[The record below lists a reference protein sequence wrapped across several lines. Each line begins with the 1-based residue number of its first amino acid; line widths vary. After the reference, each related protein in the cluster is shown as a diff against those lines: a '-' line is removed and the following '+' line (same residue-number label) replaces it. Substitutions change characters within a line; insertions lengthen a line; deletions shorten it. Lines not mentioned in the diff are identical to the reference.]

1 MKFRFSENLVID
13 SDAEPFCREG
23 LRIAN
28 FGGPGS
34 GKSFNNALMV
44 EQFLLQGGTVVIF
57 QPRDEYFTLKEKFDI
72 LSVGGVH
79 AKDVDFALTAP
90 LTYAK
95 AVVENGISMIFYT
108 SDVEDEGKLVDWV
121 ARFLHAIMKLQET
134 HHRPLM
140 ILPEE
145 SQEYLPNSTAGHIA
159 PPWVYNRMIKAFKDC
174 STQGRK
180 LNIISVISSQRPQ
193 EVNFTIRQLANV
205 TFYGKFAAH
214 DTKYLDK
221 EVLDTVR
228 KNGVDIRAEQ
238 LTRFGKG
245 EWFVVLGSQSQ
256 FVTVTEKRLTKHGAD
271 TPSLEYIAPRA
282 GEVKRTVDELAKSIM
297 AALEKERAEES
308 DLEKTKRLLRET
320 QKKLEDAEKS
330 AQIKLSVK
338 EMLEPS
344 SVHAPVNAS
353 VDKAEF
359 EELEKKIELLESDKA
374 HLKKLAKDAMQSE
387 AETHNSMCQ
396 KQNEFDEKFERY
408 ENFANALKA
417 ILPGNDEKVSAILE
431 VEASKLIEQFK
442 KIAEDA
448 AKRELVKFAAQD
460 GAAAVIE
467 LTETLPN
474 VVLKLDRPTVLID
487 EKSYEGRLIALA
499 YHSGYFDVKKGVSVI
514 AKEMSDVYAVAVN
527 LGQLRD
533 ALEKLVQKR
542 FLQRKDNGHG
552 SFEYWLF
559 EEKDKD
565 GKVIRTAKDR
575 IKEVS

>member
-34 GKSFNNALMV
+34 GKSFNNALMI

-108 SDVEDEGKLVDWV
+108 SDVEDEAKLVDWV
-121 ARFLHAIMKLQET
+121 SRFLHAIMKLQET

-180 LNIISVISSQRPQ
+180 LNIITVESSQRPQ

-205 TFYGKFAAH
+205 TFYGKFASH

-228 KNGVDIRAEQ
+228 KNGVEIRAEQ

-271 TPSLEYIAPRA
+271 TPSLEYVAPRA
-282 GEVKRTVDELAKSIM
+282 SEVKQTVDELAKSIM
-297 AALEKERAEES
+297 AALEKERTEES

-320 QKKLEDAEKS
+320 QK
-330 AQIKLSVK
+330 
-338 EMLEPS
+338 
-344 SVHAPVNAS
+344 N
-353 VDKAEF
+353 
-359 EELEKKIELLESDKA
+359 
-374 HLKKLAKDAMQSE
+374 
-387 AETHNSMCQ
+387 
-396 KQNEFDEKFERY
+396 
-408 ENFANALKA
+408 
-417 ILPGNDEKVSAILE
+417 
-431 VEASKLIEQFK
+431 
-442 KIAEDA
+442 
-448 AKRELVKFAAQD
+448 
-460 GAAAVIE
+460 
-467 LTETLPN
+467 
-474 VVLKLDRPTVLID
+474 
-487 EKSYEGRLIALA
+487 
-499 YHSGYFDVKKGVSVI
+499 
-514 AKEMSDVYAVAVN
+514 
-527 LGQLRD
+527 
-533 ALEKLVQKR
+533 
-542 FLQRKDNGHG
+542 
-552 SFEYWLF
+552 
-559 EEKDKD
+559 
-565 GKVIRTAKDR
+565 
-575 IKEVS
+575 